1 MSEAKAQKEN
11 TMNEAKAYLD
21 GGNLSEAIQITLN
34 QVRTKP
40 TDMTA
45 RIFLFELSCFSGDWE
60 RAEKQL
66 DVIANQDVNAMIG
79 SQIFKQ
85 NFKAERDRI
94 SVFNQGL
101 IPECLLTPPKYV
113 EDLIIAGTHLRE
125 NRIAEARKSLDK
137 VEADRPAFA
146 CRINGEESG
155 DFRDYNDLTM
165 CVFEAIIKDSYAW
178 LPFEHI
184 EKIDFLPA
192 KSLRDMFWIQAEVE
206 MINGTKGEM
215 FLPALY
221 VESFKNDNDQIRLG
235 KVTDWRDLG
244 EDIYVGEGVRTF
256 QYEGGYIPISKIETI
271 EFIHETSDEEE

>member
-1 MSEAKAQKEN
+1 MSEAKAQREN
-11 TMNEAKAYLD
+11 KMNEAKAYLD

-66 DVIANQDVNAMIG
+66 DVIANQDINAMIG

-94 SVFNQGL
+94 SVFKQGL
-101 IPECLLTPPKYV
+101 IPECLMVPPKYV
-113 EDLIIAGTHLRE
+113 EDLIIAGTHIRE
-125 NRIAEARKSLDK
+125 NHISEARKSLDK
-137 VEADRPAFA
+137 VEEERPAFA
-146 CRINGEESG
+146 CRINGEESS

-165 CVFEAIIKDSYAW
+165 CVFEVIVKDSYAW

-184 EKIDFLPA
+184 EKIDFIPA

-235 KVTDWRDLG
+235 KVTDWRNLG
-244 EDIYVGEGVRTF
+244 EDIFIGEGVRTF
-256 QYEGGYIPISKIETI
+256 QFEGGYIPISKIETI
-271 EFIHETSDEEE
+271 EFIHETIDEEE